1 MAVLLE
7 QLFVK
12 QGQCQSHCVPSNF
25 SLMMFLQCRKKRHHI
40 FCRFVCA

>member
-7 QLFVK
+7 QLYVN
-12 QGQCQSHCVPSNF
+12 QEQCQSHCVPSNF

-40 FCRFVCA
+40 FCSVVGA